1 MFFNFIKHNL
11 ITIFCISLLING
23 CNNENSK
30 LIIENNN
37 TVEKI
42 KKTTQPSVNKK
53 YLKKRVLSNTIV
65 ENKKKLSELQLTSH
79 YDSVKNLFLIFKD
92 FIENGGSHNIYIPF
106 PEINKRFVG
115 IITDNKKHENMV
127 KLESLK

>member
-1 MFFNFIKHNL
+1 M
-11 ITIFCISLLING
+11 
-23 CNNENSK
+23 SK
-30 LIIENNN
+30 KNRVKKEKKEPIEYRN
-37 TVEKI
+37 KI
-42 KKTTQPSVNKK
+42 ERQIAIRPI
-53 YLKKRVLSNTIV
+53 L
-65 ENKKKLSELQLTSH
+65 EKLSELQLTSH